1 MGRQETY
8 IVRLHV
14 EPEAGNPV
22 SSLLAGAYATIWVV
36 APSPEQAR
44 AYAEADLREKLWRTR
59 ETLSLEQTHAAEC
72 ADHAL
77 AQAHFEQA
85 QRFGVAVFFSGYEP
99 SRH

>member
-1 MGRQETY
+1 MGRQGTY
-8 IVRLHV
+8 IVRLQV
-14 EPEAGNPV
+14 EPEAANPV
-22 SSLLAGAYATIWVV
+22 SNLLAGAYATVWVV
-36 APSPEQAR
+36 AQSPEHAR
-44 AYAEADLREKLWRTR
+44 AEADLRGKLWRTR
-59 ETLSLEQTHAAEC
+59 ETLSLEQTDAAEC